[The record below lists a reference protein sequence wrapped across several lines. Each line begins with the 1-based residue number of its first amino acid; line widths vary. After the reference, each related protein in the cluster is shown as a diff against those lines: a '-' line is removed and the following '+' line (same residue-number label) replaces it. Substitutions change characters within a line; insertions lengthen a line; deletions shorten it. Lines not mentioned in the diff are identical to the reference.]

1 MWQINTVKKASEG
14 KVLLRPHVRANGS
27 WKASSDIDVTSAVG
41 YSSTDIIGKKIHIK
55 IEVAD
60 GTVKTYFGNS
70 TTPADTYTLPNTVVN
85 DPNGNFTLGKLMF
98 RQSTS
103 TNAGT
108 NEVARWDNLIVKDGT
123 GKTVFSEDF
132 ENAGDYGFDEY
143 GFVEDGMMLR
153 RRVYIHTRFA

>member
-1 MWQINTVKKASEG
+1 
-14 KVLLRPHVRANGS
+14 
-27 WKASSDIDVTSAVG
+27 
-41 YSSTDIIGKKIHIK
+41 
-55 IEVAD
+55 
-60 GTVKTYFGNS
+60 
-70 TTPADTYTLPNTVVN
+70 
-85 DPNGNFTLGKLMF
+85 MF

-143 GFVEDGMMLR
+143 GFVEDGMMRVGEYIYTPDSPELIVDSEYFSLQSRESTADPATFTVEGDFVLNNESTNLCFGTRNDGADCLMWQIKSEQRLCAAQTSHPNQQKMDKALPTLMLR
-153 RRVYIHTRFA
+153 KQSATPQRR